1 MWIYEQPDWPRFRWN
16 QDLLLQPLAHLRH
29 RQGYLLGLMAGLGL
43 DFSQAANLSTLT
55 EETVKSWAIEG
66 QTLDAEAVK
75 SSLARRLGMPHP
87 PALSPDRSIEGITAM
102 MLDATQNAAAPLT
115 VDRLWSWHAAL
126 FPTGYSGLRAIEV
139 GQWRNDESG
148 PMQVVSGPIG
158 RETLHYQAPEA
169 TELPLAMTQF
179 LTWFNQPPHDLDP
192 ILQAGIAHFWFL
204 TLHPFEDGNGRIA
217 RALTELALAR
227 ADGSPLRF
235 YSLSAQI
242 EEERKQYYR
251 ILEQQQRGS
260 LDLTPWLQWFL
271 GCCDRALNR
280 AETIVTTLRYKATLW
295 QKLAQSPLNS
305 RQRKILNRLLEDFKG
320 NLTTSKYA
328 KLSKCSTDTALRD
341 IQAILSYGALIQNPA
356 KGRSTSYRLPTEEEL
371 ESNSLSHDDKRC

>member
-1 MWIYEQPDWPRFRWN
+1 MWIYEQPDWPNFRWK
-16 QDLLLQPLAHLRH
+16 QDSLLQPLAHLRH
-29 RQGYLLGLMAGLGL
+29 RQGYLLGLITGLGL
-43 DFSQAANLSTLT
+43 DFSKTANLTTLT

-75 SSLARRLGMPHP
+75 SSLARRLGMPQP
-87 PALSPDRSIEGITAM
+87 EATPLNRSIEGITAM

-115 VDRLWSWHAAL
+115 RERLWSWHAAL

-139 GQWRNDESG
+139 GQWRTDASG
-148 PMQVVSGPIG
+148 PMQVVSGPLG
-158 RETLHYQAPEA
+158 RETLHYQAPKA
-169 TELPLAMTQF
+169 LHLPQAMAQF
-179 LTWFNQPPHDLDP
+179 LRWFNQPPSDLDP

-242 EEERKQYYR
+242 AADRKQYYL
-251 ILEQQQRGS
+251 ILERQQRSS

-271 GCCDRALNR
+271 GCCDRALTR
-280 AETIVTTLRYKATLW
+280 AETVVTTLRYKATLW
-295 QKLAQSPLNS
+295 QHLSQHSLNA
-305 RQRKILNRLLEDFKG
+305 RQRKIISRLLENFKG

-328 KLSKCSTDTALRD
+328 KLAKCSTDTALRD
-341 IQAILSYGALIQNPA
+341 IQALLDYGALIRNPA
-356 KGRSTSYRLPTEEEL
+356 QGRSTSYRLPTPAEL
-371 ESNSLSHDDKRC
+371 NISE